1 MIDRGIHTSHLKNVT
16 YIFHRIKKK
25 VHVHWKKADTLIN
38 DGAYSGQFFPPS
50 LKGNNTPPALKTF
63 DPKSDLFVTDLHAW
77 TY

>member
-1 MIDRGIHTSHLKNVT
+1 MLNTYFAELKKRCTCTQKKIDMLIP
-16 YIFHRIKKK
+16 
-25 VHVHWKKADTLIN
+25 IN

>member
-1 MIDRGIHTSHLKNVT
+1 MLHTYFAESKKGARALKKIDMLIP
-16 YIFHRIKKK
+16 
-25 VHVHWKKADTLIN
+25 IN